1 VNGLELFTAPA
12 IEPITL
18 TEVKEHLRIDSS
30 NTSEDDFINTLIAA
44 ATIYYQSR
52 SWRQLITATYK
63 QYLEDFPAVGM
74 ELRKPPLQSVTSI
87 KYEDTNGVE
96 QTLSSSVYQ
105 VDVKSEVGRI
115 VLADGES
122 FPDTDEVINAV
133 TIEYKAGYGDAASDV
148 PALVKSVL
156 KLIVAHLFEN
166 RDMVTKMGTPAQVPF
181 PEAIDMLINQHS
193 IRSFV

>member
-1 VNGLELFTAPA
+1 MNGLELFTAPA

-44 ATIYYQSR
+44 ATVYYQSR
-52 SWRQLITATYK
+52 SWRHLITATYK

-87 KYEDTNGVE
+87 KYEDINGVE

-105 VDVKSEVGRI
+105 VDSKSEVGRI

>member
-1 VNGLELFTAPA
+1 MNGLELFTAPA

-30 NTSEDDFINTLIAA
+30 NTSEDDYIDTLIEAS
-44 ATIYYQSR
+44 TIYYQSK

-63 QYLEDFPAVGM
+63 QYLDNFPATKL

-87 KYEDTNGVE
+87 KYQDTNGVE

-105 VDVKSEVGRI
+105 VDSKSDVGRI

-122 FPDTDEVINAV
+122 FPDTDEVVNAV

-148 PALVKSVL
+148 PSLIKSSI

-193 IRSFV
+193 MRSFV

>member
-1 VNGLELFTAPA
+1 MNGLELFTAPA

-44 ATIYYQSR
+44 ATVYYQSR

>member
-1 VNGLELFTAPA
+1 MNGLELFTAPA

-44 ATIYYQSR
+44 ATVYYQSR

-87 KYEDTNGVE
+87 KYEDINGVE

-105 VDVKSEVGRI
+105 VDSKSEVGRI

>member
-1 VNGLELFTAPA
+1 MNGLELFTAPA